1 MSFKI
6 LLTTVLLS
14 VASLA
19 CHTKVVQKC
28 PVVKVDAVRLPDLNV
43 ARFGHH
49 TFYINGEA
57 VVIGGH
63 TDGFVPT
70 QTAEYLKDDQWHTL
84 STIYTHDQGLAIA
97 MKNGRILVAGGHEQ
111 PLGIGQL
118 FSLELY
124 DPASHTF
131 EGFGCMVRKR
141 CFAEAMEMDSG
152 RVVVTGN
159 WYQEDGVE
167 CFDGT
172 RQNKTVKHVSQ
183 NRSLPYIFRTSKDNA
198 VIFSPRDYK
207 AELFDTMIVDRL
219 KGEPFT
225 VPLFSRW
232 QPLYNLV
239 MPHISDSFIGDEEK
253 GIYAYLMTATDSTGQ
268 LALVKVEGER
278 FSLLSTKCPIP
289 MTCQGNTINYFSYV
303 VADRQKHRAYVV
315 GMDDIEHDSR
325 LYVLAVDYQKSPA
338 EIKLYYTDVLS
349 GIGMCQPV
357 LNSDGNLV
365 MAGGTKGNNY
375 TPCASSW
382 LLPVGTEPSRAQE
395 CSIWVWWLG
404 GIVVLGLLVFLV
416 YLVIY
421 HQRGKSRQ
429 SEVLIEEGDDRVAQP
444 DESAEQLFEHISQ
457 LMDEQ
462 RIYLNSNLKVG
473 DVAAELD
480 VPSRMVS
487 DSIKV
492 NCGCSFAQFVNGYRI
507 EYAKQLLRNH
517 PDAKMT
523 AVYVESG
530 FSNEMS
536 FFRTF
541 KVFTGMTPK
550 EWLVKNN

>member
-1 MSFKI
+1 MDRVRKY
-6 LLTTVLLS
+6 LLTSILLS
-14 VASLA
+14 VVPLTG
-19 CHTKVVQKC
+19 HTTAVQEC
-28 PVVKVDAVRLPDLNV
+28 PGVKIDVVRLPDLNI

-49 TFYINGEA
+49 TFYVNGEA

-70 QTAEYLKDDQWHTL
+70 QTAEYLKDGQWHTL
-84 STIYTHDQGLAIA
+84 STVYTHDQGLAIA
-97 MKNGRILVAGGHEQ
+97 MKNGRILIAGGHEQ

-131 EGFGCMVRKR
+131 EGFGCMDRKR

-167 CFDGT
+167 CFDGS
-172 RQNKTVKHVSQ
+172 RQNLPVKHVSQ

-198 VIFSPRDYK
+198 VIFSPRDFK
-207 AELFDTMIVDRL
+207 AELFDTIIVDRL

-232 QPLYNLV
+232 HPLYNLV

-289 MTCQGNTINYFSYV
+289 MTCQGDTINYFSYV
-303 VADRQKHRAYVV
+303 IADRQKHRAYVV

-325 LYVLAVDYQKSPA
+325 LYVLAVDYQKKPA
-338 EIKLYYTDVLS
+338 EMELYYTDVLS

-357 LNSDGNLV
+357 LTPDGNLV
-365 MAGGTKGNNY
+365 MAGGTNGNNY
-375 TPCASSW
+375 TPCASAW
-382 LLPVGTEPSRAQE
+382 LLPVGAEPSRAQK
-395 CSIWVWWLG
+395 CGIWVWWLG
-404 GIVVLGLLVFLV
+404 GIIVLGFLV
-416 YLVIY
+416 YLIIY
-421 HQRGKSRQ
+421 YHRGLSKQ
-429 SEVLIEEGDDRVAQP
+429 SDALIEESDERDAQP
-444 DESAEQLFEHISQ
+444 DESAEQLFEQISQ

-462 RIYLNSNLKVG
+462 RIYLNNNLKVG

-507 EYAKQLLRNH
+507 EYAKQLLRNR
-517 PDAKMT
+517 PDAKMA

-550 EWLVKNN
+550 EWMAQND